1 MRISAGELYHTN
13 ENKRKYTMV
22 ELTVDIDEAGSGAAA
37 VTDINVR
44 PDFSNSDRD
53 TYNTAHDEACD
64 GFESQIREGDAE
76 EKCSF
81 GHRLDKTQNCY
92 GKEYGQNVG
101 EASAA
106 CAIIRLLRK
115 FRNGLLWETLS
126 DGTIT
131 DQQYSLSAI
140 EIQRLVVKRFF
151 LNVSIQLQES
161 QGYEVLRNETP
172 TVGVLHPGS
181 SLGKRA
187 NSRSVATTAV
197 ATLTTASSTSTAIE
211 NTHHFPRLIVFQTR

>member
-1 MRISAGELYHTN
+1 
-13 ENKRKYTMV
+13 
-22 ELTVDIDEAGSGAAA
+22 
-37 VTDINVR
+37 
-44 PDFSNSDRD
+44 
-53 TYNTAHDEACD
+53 
-64 GFESQIREGDAE
+64 
-76 EKCSF
+76 
-81 GHRLDKTQNCY
+81 
-92 GKEYGQNVG
+92 
-101 EASAA
+101 
-106 CAIIRLLRK
+106 
-115 FRNGLLWETLS
+115 
-126 DGTIT
+126 
-131 DQQYSLSAI
+131 
-140 EIQRLVVKRFF
+140 VKRFF